1 MLLNLKV
8 YQQETWSF
16 LLMTVCSRFTTHF
29 ATTGPWMALTGSVT
43 PPDKVLRQSHRPLGR
58 CDIWWVE
65 QCCSCDLSQRLL
77 QRYVREVTPD
87 CIYARQQFQTQ
98 FSLLTEGCNDAVGMR
113 KVALQTVYVPV
124 FIHWERRM
132 CERVSALLVN
142 NKCLRGSFV
151 LHCASSMSYFISLKA
166 NKNLILISKTDKTRG
181 DNYLP

>member
-1 MLLNLKV
+1 MSESWICMKYYLV
-8 YQQETWSF
+8 
-16 LLMTVCSRFTTHF
+16 LLMTAGLPLTSPPPALERSS
-29 ATTGPWMALTGSVT
+29 TGGVM

-98 FSLLTEGCNDAVGMR
+98 FSLLTEGCNDAVGVR
-113 KVALQTVYVPV
+113 KVAPQTIYVPV
-124 FIHWERRM
+124 FIHYQCRM

-142 NKCLRGSFV
+142 NKCLRGTPLFCIV
-151 LHCASSMSYFISLKA
+151 PAACPISYP
-166 NKNLILISKTDKTRG
+166 SKQIRIWS
-181 DNYLP
+181 